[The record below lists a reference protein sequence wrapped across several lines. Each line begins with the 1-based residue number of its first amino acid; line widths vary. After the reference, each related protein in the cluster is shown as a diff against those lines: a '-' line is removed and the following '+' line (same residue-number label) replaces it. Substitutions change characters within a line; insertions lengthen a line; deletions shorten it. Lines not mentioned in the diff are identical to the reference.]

1 MKNKSKIYILIIIIC
16 TIADIYFLGKIWSAS
31 RTNIMKPVL
40 YLYPERETNVEV
52 KFAKPELLTTT
63 YPKFADSWDVIVK
76 PNGDMYD
83 KNGRYY
89 YALYWES
96 KGKKL
101 NNFEE
106 GFYVEKNDA
115 IDFLEEKLS
124 ILGLNERESNE
135 FIMYWLPVLEQ
146 NEKSLVYFETTESL
160 EKKNKLIINPKPDSL
175 LRINIHIKKVNKKVS
190 IKEQELPR
198 FERKGFAAVEW
209 GGIKY

>member
-1 MKNKSKIYILIIIIC
+1 MNNKKKIYVLIIIIC
-16 TIADIYFLGKIWSAS
+16 LILDFLLVLLFPSMRA
-31 RTNIMKPVL
+31 KPVI
-40 YLYPERETNVEV
+40 YLYPENETEINVM
-52 KFAKPELLTTT
+52 FAKPELLTTT
-63 YPKFADSWDVIVK
+63 YPKFNSSWKVNVK

-83 KNGRYY
+83 ENGRYY
-89 YALYWES
+89 YALYYEANGS
-96 KGKKL
+96 KL
-101 NNFEE
+101 NHFEE
-106 GFYVEKNDA
+106 GFYVEKDDA

-160 EKKNKLIINPKPDSL
+160 QKKNKLIINPKPDSL

-198 FERKGFAAVEW
+198 FERKGFSAVEW

>member
-1 MKNKSKIYILIIIIC
+1 MNNKKMIYVLVIIIC
-16 TIADIYFLGKIWSAS
+16 LILDFLLVLLFPSMRA
-31 RTNIMKPVL
+31 KPVI
-40 YLYPERETNVEV
+40 YLYPENETMVNVM
-52 KFAKPELLTTT
+52 FAKPELLTTT
-63 YPKFADSWDVIVK
+63 YPKFNSSWNVNVK

-83 KNGRYY
+83 ENRRYY
-89 YALYWES
+89 YALYYEA
-96 KGKKL
+96 KGSKL
-101 NNFEE
+101 NRFDE
-106 GFYVEKNDA
+106 GFYVEKDEA

>member
-1 MKNKSKIYILIIIIC
+1 MNNKKKIYVLIIIIC
-16 TIADIYFLGKIWSAS
+16 LILDFLLVLLFPSMRA
-31 RTNIMKPVL
+31 KPVI
-40 YLYPERETNVEV
+40 YLYPENETEINVM
-52 KFAKPELLTTT
+52 FAKPELLTTT
-63 YPKFADSWDVIVK
+63 YPKFNSSWKVNVK

-83 KNGRYY
+83 ENGRYY
-89 YALYWES
+89 YALYYES
-96 KGKKL
+96 KGSKL
-101 NNFEE
+101 NHFEE
-106 GFYVEKNDA
+106 GFYVEKDDA

-198 FERKGFAAVEW
+198 FERKGFSAVEW

>member
-1 MKNKSKIYILIIIIC
+1 MR
-16 TIADIYFLGKIWSAS
+16 A
-31 RTNIMKPVL
+31 KPVI
-40 YLYPERETNVEV
+40 YLYPENETEINVM
-52 KFAKPELLTTT
+52 FAKPELLTTT
-63 YPKFADSWDVIVK
+63 YPKFNSSWKVNVK

-83 KNGRYY
+83 ENGRYY
-89 YALYWES
+89 YALYYEA
-96 KGKKL
+96 KGSKL
-101 NNFEE
+101 NHFEE
-106 GFYVEKNDA
+106 GFYVEKDDA

-175 LRINIHIKKVNKKVS
+175 LRINIHIKKVNKKFS

-198 FERKGFAAVEW
+198 FERKGFVAVEW

>member
-1 MKNKSKIYILIIIIC
+1 MR
-16 TIADIYFLGKIWSAS
+16 A
-31 RTNIMKPVL
+31 KPVI
-40 YLYPERETNVEV
+40 YLYPENETEINVM
-52 KFAKPELLTTT
+52 FAKPELLTTT
-63 YPKFADSWDVIVK
+63 YPKFNSSWKVNVK

-83 KNGRYY
+83 ENGRYY
-89 YALYWES
+89 YALYYEA
-96 KGKKL
+96 KGSKL
-101 NNFEE
+101 NHFEE
-106 GFYVEKNDA
+106 GFYVEKDDA

-160 EKKNKLIINPKPDSL
+160 QKKNKLIINPKPDSL

-198 FERKGFAAVEW
+198 FERKGFSAVEW
-209 GGIKY
+209 GGTRY

>member
-1 MKNKSKIYILIIIIC
+1 MNNKKMIYVLVIIIC
-16 TIADIYFLGKIWSAS
+16 LILDFLLVLLFPSMRA
-31 RTNIMKPVL
+31 KPVI
-40 YLYPERETNVEV
+40 YLYPENETEINVM
-52 KFAKPELLTTT
+52 FAKPELLTTT
-63 YPKFADSWDVIVK
+63 YPKFNSSWNVNVK

-83 KNGRYY
+83 ENGRYY
-89 YALYWES
+89 YALYYEA
-96 KGKKL
+96 KGSKL
-101 NNFEE
+101 NRFEE
-106 GFYVEKNDA
+106 GFYVEKDDA

-160 EKKNKLIINPKPDSL
+160 EKKNKLIINPMPDSL

-209 GGIKY
+209 GGTRY